1 MLQDFV
7 NLLLSIYAFYS
18 LKRKEKKSNCKGT
31 RLQLHP
37 QNIALGMLLH
47 PDFISHVWK

>member
-18 LKRKEKKSNCKGT
+18 LKRKEKIK
-31 RLQLHP
+31 LQRDKTAVTSP
-37 QNIALGMLLH
+37 NIALGMLLH
-47 PDFISHVWK
+47 PDFISHAWK